1 MSHQLTISNLS
12 FISQSKT
19 CFENFSAKINF
30 CERIGIIGR
39 NGSGK
44 SSLLKIIY
52 GELNPSDGHIK
63 HYDNTNYAYV
73 KQNILIKDHAGSGSE
88 HFQKELSKAIAKQ
101 PDLLLLDEPTNHL
114 DINNRKSLIQLLK
127 HYYGTLIL
135 VSHDTELLDHCAN
148 TLWHIANNK
157 IHEFTESYN
166 DYMNKINQKRDV
178 LEKELNILKLYK
190 KMHMK
195 LSLNNKKEL
204 KNEKP
209 MVKKNM
215 MEIN

>member
-178 LEKELNILKLYK
+178 LEKELNILKRDK

-195 LSLNNKKEL
+195 LS
-204 KNEKP
+204 
-209 MVKKNM
+209 
-215 MEIN
+215 